1 MFIITIRFN
10 KNNDLIGWM
19 IQLHGK
25 TGVYIFIVL
34 IPAINVLSR
43 HNCMYLTCKGKT
55 ENYLF
60 S

>member
-25 TGVYIFIVL
+25 TGVYI
-34 IPAINVLSR
+34 
-43 HNCMYLTCKGKT
+43 YLL
-55 ENYLF
+55 LF
-60 S
+60 